1 MFCFEW
7 RSCFLALVDLE
18 FFILISSAPTCWDYR
33 HALPHQLQHLMTHVP
48 SLFPGNSHNLWNQ
61 EFFHVLRIVYFLIFK
76 CSKCTCMTT
85 KNLKDQ
91 FQWHG
96 HYKHSVF
103 KARGKGENRA
113 ALQYCVSFSSFASL
127 AYKSN
132 FKICIEFTQNCDH
145 CWLLSLLS
153 LLLTYR
159 TLLCFFFTIRKSKD
173 PININH

>member
-1 MFCFEW
+1 M
-7 RSCFLALVDLE
+7 
-18 FFILISSAPTCWDYR
+18 
-33 HALPHQLQHLMTHVP
+33 
-48 SLFPGNSHNLWNQ
+48 
-61 EFFHVLRIVYFLIFK
+61 LRIVYFLIFK

-96 HYKHSVF
+96 HYKPSVF
-103 KARGKGENRA
+103 KARWKGDDRA
-113 ALQYCVSFSSFASL
+113 ALQYCVSFSSFACL
-127 AYKSN
+127 ACKSN

-159 TLLCFFFTIRKSKD
+159 TLLSFFFTIRKSKD
-173 PININH
+173 PINIQSLEYITPGLQRTSLNSLYFIYKKSSPWVITSRRPCSES